1 MFIILNKIII
11 LKIIKQILN
20 RKRNNTSS
28 LKSNND
34 KYQRDKGGEDAY
46 FVEDNIIVVADGVG
60 GWESQGVDSGL
71 YSK

>member
-11 LKIIKQILN
+11 IKIIKQILN
-20 RKRNNTSS
+20 RKRDNTSS
-28 LKSNND
+28 LKSNNH

-46 FVEDNIIVVADGVG
+46 FVEDNIIAVADGVG